1 MTTTTTAAPAAG
13 TGASSD
19 SPTDTTGAASAAPKS
34 DGARMMEF
42 LAAKRGAT
50 NADASN
56 PQATPPDGKRE
67 PQGDSPDSSPGNSDD
82 VDDKK
87 VDEKARTV
95 PLAAFQARIGKLQD
109 TVKAAREDAAREA
122 HEKARYAAAT
132 QLLSARIESLEAQ
145 LRSGTAYD
153 PRDDEL
159 SALKMSQE
167 AEKLAA
173 QLNQE
178 REQKLKEAREGFELE
193 IKRESFKAKLSAQI
207 DEALAGNKL
216 ASRDDVIAAMHA
228 RRDLSAA
235 EAAKIVHERKVK
247 ELEAL
252 GFAPRQSATSP
263 PPPTPNGARSPG
275 GASAPGTFENSARG
289 MMDFLASRRQNS

>member
-1 MTTTTTAAPAAG
+1 MTTTTAAPAAG

-19 SPTDTTGAASAAPKS
+19 SPTDTTGAATAAPKS
-34 DGARMMEF
+34 DGARMLDF
-42 LAAKRGAT
+42 LASKRAAG
-50 NADASN
+50 NADAST

-67 PQGDSPDSSPGNSDD
+67 KQGDSPDSSTGKGDD
-82 VDDKK
+82 ADDKK
-87 VDEKARTV
+87 VDEKTRTV

-109 TVKAAREDAAREA
+109 NVKAAREEAASEA

-132 QLLSARIESLEAQ
+132 QLLSARIEALEAQ
-145 LRSGTAYD
+145 LKSGTAYD

-173 QLNQE
+173 QLNE
-178 REQKLKEAREGFELE
+178 TREAKLKEAREGFELE
-193 IKRESFKAKLSAQI
+193 IKREAFKAKLSSQI
-207 DEALAGNKL
+207 DEAAHAHPLAD
-216 ASRDDVIAAMHA
+216 RDAIIAAMHS

-235 EAAKIVHERKVK
+235 EAAKIVHEREMKR
-247 ELEAL
+247 LEAL
-252 GFAPRQSATSP
+252 GFAPRQSAQSP

-275 GASAPGTFENSARG
+275 GSSAPGTFENSARG